1 MQPSV
6 LILIR
11 GHVSLKPS
19 IMLARL
25 LHDLGSKGEKS
36 FSPLFGESQNR
47 KNSHAGHKPPR
58 QSWAGKRATSL
69 GISVK
74 DGGETALSPRGL
86 VGLQLLAPKG
96 VCAYFNLCQRDEK
109 AKRKPA
115 KCQGGT
121 RKGAGEMQ
129 RKARERGGTRGVQ
142 EWLQAGSGLGSRLLQ
157 PTWSCGVRGNG
168 TLRTFPINTQNC
180 IKEIPGCHHQ
190 RILPVKTIL
199 ARP

>member
-1 MQPSV
+1 M
-6 LILIR
+6 I
-11 GHVSLKPS
+11 
-19 IMLARL
+19 
-25 LHDLGSKGEKS
+25 
-36 FSPLFGESQNR
+36 
-47 KNSHAGHKPPR
+47 
-58 QSWAGKRATSL
+58 SL

-74 DGGETALSPRGL
+74 DEGETALSPRAL
-86 VGLQLLAPKG
+86 VGLQLLAQKG
-96 VCAYFNLCQRDEK
+96 VRAYFHLHWRDEK

-121 RKGAGEMQ
+121 SKGPGETQ
-129 RKARERGGTRGVQ
+129 REAKERGGTRGVQ

-157 PTWSCGVRGNG
+157 PTWSCCVRGNG

-180 IKEIPGCHHQ
+180 IKEIPGCHRQ